1 MLASPPV
8 ETIRRPATSSSSGER
23 GRPAVRSP
31 SELSE
36 TRGNGGRKWLRWSL
50 TSLAA
55 VAVCAGAME
64 RLYRRHLRAWV
75 LTWGATA
82 EEVAG
87 RLPGDE
93 LLEPADIVS
102 TRAIGI
108 EAPPSAIWPW
118 LVQMGPGR
126 AGAYTYDW
134 IENLFGLDMHSA
146 DQIVPEWQRLEAG
159 DVLRSHEDRP
169 GMRVEIIEPER
180 ILSSR
185 SEAGDWVWT
194 FALAP
199 QDGSTRLVSRNRIA
213 AAGAAAGQRLGMLVM
228 EPGSLVMER
237 KMLLGIKRRAERL
250 AEELASEL
258 RRHESR

>member
-1 MLASPPV
+1 MRGDG
-8 ETIRRPATSSSSGER
+8 RR
-23 GRPAVRSP
+23 
-31 SELSE
+31 
-36 TRGNGGRKWLRWSL
+36 RWPRR
-50 TSLAA
+50 SLAA
-55 VAVCAGAME
+55 VAALAVCGAAME

-82 EEVAG
+82 EEAAG

-93 LLEPADIVS
+93 LLERADIVS

-108 EAPPSAIWPW
+108 DAPPSAIWPW
-118 LVQMGPGR
+118 LVQMGPRR

-146 DQIVPEWQRLEAG
+146 DEIVPEWQRLEAG
-159 DVLRSHEDRP
+159 DVLRSREGRP

-194 FALAP
+194 FALVP
-199 QDGSTRLVSRNRIA
+199 RDGSTRLVSRNRIA
-213 AAGAAAGQRLGMLVM
+213 MTGAAAGQWLGMLVM

-250 AEELASEL
+250 AVDRASEL
-258 RRHESR
+258 RDRESR